1 MWAIIFMAILFDIA
15 CFVLFLNTANTE
27 WKMLSGLSALGFIL
41 GLASTVWIIGFA
53 LEFSGAK
60 KLWKELN
67 DD

>member
-1 MWAIIFMAILFDIA
+1 MWATVVVAVLFDIG
-15 CFVLFLNTANTE
+15 CFILFLNTANTE
-27 WKMLSGLSALGFIL
+27 WKVLSGLSAMGFIL
-41 GLASTVWIIGFA
+41 GSACTVWLIGFA